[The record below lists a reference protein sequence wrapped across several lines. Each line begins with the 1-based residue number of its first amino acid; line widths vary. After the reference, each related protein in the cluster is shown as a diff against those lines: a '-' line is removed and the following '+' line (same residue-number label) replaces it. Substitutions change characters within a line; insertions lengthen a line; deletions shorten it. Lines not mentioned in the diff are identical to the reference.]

1 MEFAPI
7 ILVGSFW
14 YFCRHKSTHSKG
26 RESYKNY

>member
-14 YFCRHKSTHSKG
+14 YWSLCWGSSVSAQKYT
-26 RESYKNY
+26 